1 MLVAYPLLIKIVRS
15 HKGLNKLSLGLL
27 LVLELV
33 TLASS
38 QNCPVNCTCTST
50 VVECINQGFTA
61 VPEHLP
67 KDVKVLFLSGNN
79 ITQLS
84 VDSFADLL
92 TQLTDLHLPGNK
104 IEQVEANTFT
114 NLPSLRLLDI
124 SNNRL
129 LSFSPEALLVN
140 NSLQELNLSR
150 SLYNYSYI
158 NEISNLLQNGTPQLS
173 VLDLSNNNL
182 LYLPENIFSSLWN
195 LSRLDLRNNSLVSI
209 RNGTLRD
216 LRLLNLDLR
225 ENSLKELPD
234 STLAELSQK
243 GMHLWLGDNPWNCDC
258 IEDLVLWL
266 RKAEQV
272 MDRQELVCA
281 EPERLRQVRL
291 LQVNRTELQCAFSK
305 DMKGVLETS
314 YVFLGMVLALIGVI
328 FLFVLY
334 LNRKGIKRWMY
345 NIRDACRD
353 HMEGYHYRYEINSDP
368 RLANL
373 SLNSDV

>member
-1 MLVAYPLLIKIVRS
+1 MLVAHPLLVKIVRS
-15 HKGLNKLSLGLL
+15 HKRLGQLSLGLL
-27 LVLELV
+27 LFLELV
-33 TLASS
+33 TPSSS

-50 VVECINQGFTA
+50 AVECINQGFSA
-61 VPEHLP
+61 VPKDLP
-67 KDVKVLFLSGNN
+67 KHVKVLSLSGNN
-79 ITQLS
+79 ISQLS
-84 VDSFADLL
+84 VDSFTDLL
-92 TQLTDLHLPGNK
+92 TQLTDLHLTGNK
-104 IEQVEANTFT
+104 IEQVEPNSFT
-114 NLPSLRLLDI
+114 NLPSLRLLDL

-129 LSFSPEALLVN
+129 HSFSSEAFLVN

-150 SLYNYSYI
+150 SLYDYSY
-158 NEISNLLQNGTPQLS
+158 NEISSLLQNGTPGLS

-182 LYLPENIFSSLWN
+182 LYLPENIFSNSGN
-195 LSRLDLRNNSLVSI
+195 LSRLNLRNNSLVSF
-209 RNGTLRD
+209 RNGTLKNV
-216 LRLLNLDLR
+216 RLLSLDLR
-225 ENSLKELPD
+225 ENSLKELPN
-234 STLAELSQK
+234 SSLAELSLQQ
-243 GMHLWLGDNPWNCDC
+243 GMRLWLGGNPWNCDC
-258 IEDLVLWL
+258 IEDLVVWL
-266 RKAEQV
+266 RGAEQV
-272 MDRQELVCA
+272 VDRQELACA
-281 EPERLRQVRL
+281 EPERLRRVRL
-291 LQVNRTELQCAFSK
+291 LQLNRTECSFSN

>member
-1 MLVAYPLLIKIVRS
+1 MLFACPLLIKIVQS
-15 HKGLNKLSLGLL
+15 HKRLNQFSLGVLL
-27 LVLELV
+27 FLELV

-38 QNCPVNCTCTST
+38 QNCPVNCMCTST
-50 VVECINQGFTA
+50 DVKCINQGFTA
-61 VPEHLP
+61 VPKHLP
-67 KDVKVLFLSGNN
+67 EHVKDLFISGNN
-79 ITQLS
+79 ISRLS
-84 VDSFADLL
+84 VDSFPDLL
-92 TQLTDLHLPGNK
+92 NQLTDLHLTGDK
-104 IEQVEANTFT
+104 IEQVEPNTFS

-129 LSFSPEALLVN
+129 LSFSPEAFFVN
-140 NSLQELNLSR
+140 NNLQELNLSR

-158 NEISNLLQNGTPQLS
+158 NEISNLLQNGTSRLS
-173 VLDLSNNNL
+173 RLDLSHNDL
-182 LYLPENIFSSLWN
+182 LYLPENIFSNLWN

-209 RNGTLRD
+209 RNGTLRN
-216 LRLLNLDLR
+216 LHLQKLDLR
-225 ENSLKELPD
+225 ENSLRELRN
-234 STLAELSQK
+234 STLAELSLQQ
-243 GMHLWLGDNPWNCDC
+243 GIWLGGNPWNCDC

-266 RKAEQV
+266 GRAEQV

-291 LQVNRTELQCAFSK
+291 LQVNRTELQCTFSD